1 MAEGK
6 WRTMKN
12 VRKILAAAVF
22 SAAAITGLARP
33 AQAQVFYKMPD
44 YRGGPITGSEPGVL
58 SPMPGATPEE
68 LRAGMVWSLRAA
80 LNVAALQCQFEPTLL
95 TLNQYNH
102 LIGNRSA
109 EFTRAYKTLESYFK
123 RTNKTPKA
131 AQTAI
136 DQYGTRVYISFS
148 AVQAQ
153 RGFCQNASIVGREAL
168 FAPKDSMADFAALR
182 LRQIRNSLIPMGDM
196 QFPRFLIPYQTF
208 QPITL
213 DSRCWDKKDELKK
226 NCRAR
231 G

>member
-1 MAEGK
+1 
-6 WRTMKN
+6 MKN
-12 VRKILAAAVF
+12 VRKIIAAAVF
-22 SAAAITGLARP
+22 SAAATIALAQP
-33 AQAQVFYKMPD
+33 AQAQVFFKTPD
-44 YRGGPITGSEPGVL
+44 YRGAPITGGEPGVL
-58 SPMPGATPEE
+58 LPMPGATPEE
-68 LRAGMVWSLRAA
+68 QRAAMVWSLRAA

-109 EFTRAYKTLESYFK
+109 EFGRAYKALEGYFK
-123 RTNKTPKA
+123 RTNKTAKA

-153 RGFCQNASIVGREAL
+153 RGFCQNASAVGREAL

-196 QFPRFLIPYQTF
+196 QFPRFLMPAQAF
-208 QPITL
+208 QAVPL
-213 DSRCWDKKDELKK
+213 DNRCWDKKNLLKK